1 MVLFERYTRIMKIKE
16 FLIKLNK
23 ESFLSGECVTGQVI
37 VRTSDENF
45 GQEAKVFLKFYDHL
59 NIEWDDHQAHTI
71 FNKIY
76 TKIKK
81 PFQVDFEEFFDKNNV
96 SAMKIIHKNENE
108 NPVLEFSYDFEFQLP
123 DFLQGTIDLPNAKCS
138 YFIKAY
144 ITDDFSVSS
153 HYKKGVNVFEE
164 FFKSLSHTYCKEEVK
179 IYNKLLLPSTI
190 TPKYHKYQTQS
201 QHYRI
206 TITLPKETFFSDEI
220 MRVHV
225 EIEHS
230 NPNDVDQ
237 AINLH
242 KVSFKLFQFCKVYS
256 EKPYRKSNLFNY
268 LILHTKRKTFDEYC
282 FKDNKIV
289 IDEEILIPK
298 NLLSTTSRRCN
309 ENIDVDYYDEEDD
322 DNIIFDVIR
331 INYKLGVEFWR
342 NFLMEDSE
350 INIPVLINPEA

>member
-1 MVLFERYTRIMKIKE
+1 MVLFERYAKIMKVKE
-16 FLIKLNK
+16 FSIKLNK
-23 ESFLSGECVTGQVI
+23 ENFISGECVTGQVI
-37 VRTSDENF
+37 VRTVDPNF
-45 GQEAKVFLKFYDHL
+45 GDEAKVFLKFYDNL

-71 FNKIY
+71 Y
-76 TKIKK
+76 TRVFSKIKK

-96 SAMKIIHKNENE
+96 SVMKIIHKNENE
-108 NPVLEFSYDFEFQLP
+108 SPILEFTYDFQFQLP
-123 DFLQGTIDLPNAKCS
+123 DFLQGTIKLPNANCS

-144 ITDDFSVSS
+144 LTDDFSVSS

-164 FFKSLSHTYCKEEVK
+164 FFKSLQHTYCKEEVK
-179 IYNKLLLPSTI
+179 IFNKLLPPSSI
-190 TPKYHKYQTQS
+190 TPRCQMYHTQS
-201 QHYRI
+201 QNYRI
-206 TITLPKETFFSDEI
+206 TITIPKETFFSDEI

-230 NPNDVDQ
+230 NTNDQDQ
-237 AINLH
+237 SIKLH
-242 KVSFKLFQFCKVYS
+242 KVSFKLFQFCKVYA

-268 LILHTKRKTFDEYC
+268 LISHSKRKTFDDQK
-282 FKDNKIV
+282 FKNNKIV

-298 NLLSTTSRRCN
+298 NILSTTSRRCN
-309 ENIDVDYYDEEDD
+309 ENIDVDYYDEKDD
-322 DNIIFDVIR
+322 DNVLLDVIR